1 MSELENFIVLDKNEL
16 TKQIEKLK
24 LLRNKAIEENSYE
37 TAQWISGKIESI
49 KVLIMNSFKLEPI
62 LRDTF
67 DRGWEK
73 CGEYNSN
80 YTDCIESYLKEF
92 TIKQTNETEG

>member
-1 MSELENFIVLDKNEL
+1 M
-16 TKQIEKLK
+16 
-24 LLRNKAIEENSYE
+24 
-37 TAQWISGKIESI
+37 
-49 KVLIMNSFKLEPI
+49 IMNSFKLEPI